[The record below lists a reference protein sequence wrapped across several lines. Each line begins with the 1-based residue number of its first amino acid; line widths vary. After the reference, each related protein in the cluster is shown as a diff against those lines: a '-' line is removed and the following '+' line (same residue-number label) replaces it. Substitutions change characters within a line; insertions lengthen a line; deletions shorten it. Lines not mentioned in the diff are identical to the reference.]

1 MTTRLYSCHSPLGPI
16 TLASDGIFLTG
27 LWFDGQKYFGA
38 TAGPSPVRD
47 DGSLPAFA
55 ETVRWLDLYFSGVCP
70 DFLPPLSI
78 EALPGSAFRRSVW
91 KILLTIPYGQTV
103 TYGEIAARLA
113 AQRTS
118 ASVHSVP
125 GGSLARAV
133 GTAVGHNPV
142 SLVIP
147 CHRVLGAGGKLTGYA
162 GGLDRKEKLLAL
174 ESGAYPF

>member
-1 MTTRLYSCHSPLGPI
+1 MTTRLYSYHSPLGPI
-16 TLASDGIFLTG
+16 TLASDGMFLTG

-113 AQRTS
+113 AQQ
-118 ASVHSVP
+118 A
-125 GGSLARAV
+125 GSRSSSGKGVSARAV
-133 GTAVGHNPV
+133 GGAVGRNPV